1 MYFNFVLFPS
11 NYFSD
16 FCLDNQ
22 VIGIRPTNFSH
33 SFKHM
38 APLFFYCFLILPT
51 MKEYYKKYFKWL
63 NLNNVI
69 INFILNFK

>member
-16 FCLDNQ
+16 FCLDNR

-38 APLFFYCFLILPT
+38 APLFFLLFSNIT
-51 MKEYYKKYFKWL
+51 
-63 NLNNVI
+63 NNERV
-69 INFILNFK
+69 L